1 MKLLLIEDNPQLAHW
16 LEQILKEHKFKVDI
30 AADGEIADQVLRDEN
45 YDVVLLDLMLPK
57 MHGKNVLRR
66 LRERHNG
73 VPVMILTASGSI
85 DEKVECLGAGADDYL
100 VKPFEIRELVARI
113 KVLVRRQ
120 TPTRPPKSTAAT
132 WSTTATRA
140 SSQWPAPPWRCRRA
154 SMTCWKC

>member
-57 MHGKNVLRR
+57 LHGKNVLRR

-85 DEKVECLGAGADDYL
+85 DEKVE
-100 VKPFEIRELVARI
+100 
-113 KVLVRRQ
+113 
-120 TPTRPPKSTAAT
+120 
-132 WSTTATRA
+132 
-140 SSQWPAPPWRCRRA
+140 
-154 SMTCWKC
+154 